1 MCKARRG
8 RASRHHS
15 PGQFR
20 APWRWPWRR
29 LLPGKRG
36 LGRDSNYCESI
47 ARRNSTR
54 GIVERVSCRI
64 CATFP
69 TYNLY
74 WYLFLIPADGAYK
87 QKSLEWYPCRPV
99 LLFLDFENHMRVFDT
114 ECQLTATPV
123 YNSASRLIALAVT
136 SLSAQKGKRNQQA
149 KSELASRGQYY
160 RDVLVCSSRRRWP
173 SFSRGSEACG

>member
-15 PGQFR
+15 P
-20 APWRWPWRR
+20 ANSER
-29 LLPGKRG
+29 LGVGHGGACFPGKRG

-54 GIVERVSCRI
+54 GIVERVSCPI

-69 TYNLY
+69 TYHLY

-87 QKSLEWYPCRPV
+87 QKSLEWYPCRSV
-99 LLFLDFENHMRVFDT
+99 LLFLDIENHMRVFDT
-114 ECQLTATPV
+114 ECQLTAAPV

-149 KSELASRGQYY
+149 KSELASHGQYY

-173 SFSRGSEACG
+173 GFSRGSEACG

>member
-15 PGQFR
+15 P
-20 APWRWPWRR
+20 ANSER
-29 LLPGKRG
+29 LGVGHGGACFPGKRG

-69 TYNLY
+69 TYHLY

-99 LLFLDFENHMRVFDT
+99 LLFLSRDSLFAQQIAISFCVQVGDG
-114 ECQLTATPV
+114 PV
-123 YNSASRLIALAVT
+123 DSGVEGVHI
-136 SLSAQKGKRNQQA
+136 GKRLVGEIEGFEVMPDHFDVV
-149 KSELASRGQYY
+149 EL
-160 RDVLVCSSRRRWP
+160 
-173 SFSRGSEACG
+173 

>member
-69 TYNLY
+69 TYHLY

-99 LLFLDFENHMRVFDT
+99 LLFLSRDSLFAQQIAISFCVQVGDG
-114 ECQLTATPV
+114 PV
-123 YNSASRLIALAVT
+123 DSGVEGVHI
-136 SLSAQKGKRNQQA
+136 GKR
-149 KSELASRGQYY
+149 
-160 RDVLVCSSRRRWP
+160 LVGEIEG
-173 SFSRGSEACG
+173 FE